1 MGDTP
6 GPHLGY
12 ARLIVQRVGEKPLL
26 PRHTKRGEM
35 EGGSIHR
42 PPGLGPETRAPA
54 WVDARS
60 DSTPARPLIAEDH
73 ALLRSG
79 MRAILE
85 MEPDLEVV
93 AEAENGR
100 GAVELCRELLPDLVL
115 MDDLSVPEAGGG

>member
-1 MGDTP
+1 
-6 GPHLGY
+6 
-12 ARLIVQRVGEKPLL
+12 
-26 PRHTKRGEM
+26 
-35 EGGSIHR
+35 
-42 PPGLGPETRAPA
+42 
-54 WVDARS
+54 
-60 DSTPARPLIAEDH
+60 
-73 ALLRSG
+73 